1 MCCVQV
7 DPLSDLTVVIWCFAL
22 IAIGYYWWRALQ
34 TKDLAFAAAVRHC
47 REMDV
52 QMLDQSVYLRRLWFK
67 RNSSGALSL
76 WRAFYFEFTSTGED
90 RYSGRVIMLGRR
102 IEAIQLDP
110 HRVH

>member
-1 MCCVQV
+1 M
-7 DPLSDLTVVIWCFAL
+7 SDLTVVIWCFAL